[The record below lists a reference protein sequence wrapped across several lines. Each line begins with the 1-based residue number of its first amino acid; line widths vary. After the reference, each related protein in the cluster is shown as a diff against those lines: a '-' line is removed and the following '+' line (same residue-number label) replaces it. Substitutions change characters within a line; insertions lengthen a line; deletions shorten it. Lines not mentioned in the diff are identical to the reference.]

1 MHKGLTSKTKDN
13 HKSNMHHSK
22 DSEVML
28 GYPAPQLT
36 LSRTFLAFLYWLGIK
51 DKLHMYFI
59 FKKLS
64 SERVGKNKAKDI

>member
-28 GYPAPQLT
+28 GYPAPQQT
-36 LSRTFLAFLYWLGIK
+36 LSRTFLALVLEWFFLIS
-51 DKLHMYFI
+51 I
-59 FKKLS
+59 FVL
-64 SERVGKNKAKDI
+64 VGHQGQATYVFHF